1 MNQCNVQVPS
11 CIDELRTMLASIFL
25 VQLVI
30 GNLEEFVLP
39 GLRLWW
45 RNDRC
50 GYVKKRRAKRE
61 SREAF
66 HVSITRVTSIN

>member
-1 MNQCNVQVPS
+1 M
-11 CIDELRTMLASIFL
+11 
-25 VQLVI
+25 
-30 GNLEEFVLP
+30 LP

-66 HVSITRVTSIN
+66 HAEEDAELEQYDGVTEEYNSLVLQVRSPTMNVSI